1 MIEYIFFDSS
11 LSERFSKHARSLGIE
26 CIPTQDS
33 MGITLAVPEDI
44 PDDVAAA
51 LELAYDELLEQQAE
65 MIEADEAELKHA
77 AAIHIN
83 LADGSPCMIRIE
95 PAMMNRLL
103 SCLSIDEL
111 HRLVTGIAHD
121 VENPSSRPLCHN
133 SSE

>member
-11 LSERFSKHARSLGIE
+11 LSARFSEHARTLGIE
-26 CIPTQDS
+26 CTPIQDA

-51 LELAYDELLEQQAE
+51 LERTYDELLERQAE
-65 MIEADEAELKHA
+65 LVEADEAELKHA
-77 AAIHIN
+77 AAIRIN
-83 LADGSPCMIRIE
+83 LADGSPCLIRIE

-111 HRLVTGIAHD
+111 HRLVAGIARD
-121 VENPSSRPLCHN
+121 VENPCGLPLCHN